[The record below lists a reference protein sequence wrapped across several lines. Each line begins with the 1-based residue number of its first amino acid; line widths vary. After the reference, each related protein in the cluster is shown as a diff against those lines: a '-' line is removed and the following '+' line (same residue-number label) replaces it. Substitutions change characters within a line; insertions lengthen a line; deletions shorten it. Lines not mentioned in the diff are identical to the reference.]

1 MPLRLNA
8 AVGPLRLTL
17 ASGKSPLPPAP
28 VLTQM
33 QIDRED
39 IEPPFWLLP
48 PQDYADGVAATMANS
63 GDCDVEAYKY
73 IGEMAESGT
82 AVPEAIMFL
91 SEEDNGYIDSMVLG
105 MSPIFVSVK

>member
-1 MPLRLNA
+1 
-8 AVGPLRLTL
+8 
-17 ASGKSPLPPAP
+17 
-28 VLTQM
+28 
-33 QIDRED
+33 
-39 IEPPFWLLP
+39 
-48 PQDYADGVAATMANS
+48 MANS